1 MYRVLVVDDEEF
13 NIDLIESGFLD
24 DKDVEIIKATT
35 AMEAL
40 KKMNKSIDVV
50 LLDIRMPGMTG
61 LEVLKRIKNDKD
73 YLYTPVIMV
82 TANPEEKLNALELGA
97 DDFLA
102 KPIDMNEVRLK
113 VLNYAKVK
121 KAYDRL
127 EDIVAERTRELR
139 EALDVAK
146 KALYAMKKKD
156 QLTRR

>member
-1 MYRVLVVDDEEF
+1 MYKVLVVDDEEF
-13 NIDLIESGFLD
+13 NIDLIESGFIE
-24 DKDVEIIKATT
+24 DKNVEIIKATT

-50 LLDIRMPGMTG
+50 LLDIRMPGMSG
-61 LEVLKRIKNDKD
+61 IEVLKRIKGDKD
-73 YLYTPVIMV
+73 FKYTPVIMV
-82 TANPEEKLNALELGA
+82 TANPEEKLHALEIGA
-97 DDFLA
+97 DDFLS

-121 KAYDRL
+121 RAYDRL
-127 EDIVAERTRELR
+127 EDLVAERTRELK

-156 QLTRR
+156 QLMRK